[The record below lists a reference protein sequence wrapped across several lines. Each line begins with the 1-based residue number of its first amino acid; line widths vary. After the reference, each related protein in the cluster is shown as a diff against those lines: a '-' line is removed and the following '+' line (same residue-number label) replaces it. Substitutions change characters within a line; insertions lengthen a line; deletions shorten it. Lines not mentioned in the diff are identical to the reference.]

1 MHCEKYNNQDPLDPA
16 TIYLLPEMDPADEDV
31 AHLLTTI
38 KKRKIPINTER
49 RNSGVGRSTTF
60 GIAYKKFQGHE
71 YKWCVNNTK
80 YSELYEAILK
90 VGRKICPVPFYAIQV
105 NHNYSALPHYDMN
118 NIGHSVIVS
127 IGDYT
132 GGDFCVKNGDISI
145 DLNINYKPVL
155 VDATKNLHWVTEI
168 TSGDRY
174 SFVFFT
180 GKPIGG
186 KNPSDVGEIYKV

>member
-1 MHCEKYNNQDPLDPA
+1 MNCEKYNNQSLLCPTTIYTLPELDPNDA
-16 TIYLLPEMDPADEDV
+16 DV
-31 AHLLTTI
+31 AHLLATI

-80 YSELYEAILK
+80 YPELYEAMLK

-105 NHNYSALPHYDMN
+105 NHNYAATAHYDMN
-118 NIGHSVIVS
+118 NIGHSMIFS
-127 IGDYT
+127 IGEYT
-132 GGDFCVKNGDISI
+132 GGELCVKDGDGSI
-145 DLNINYKPVL
+145 DMNINYKPVL
-155 VDATKNLHWVTEI
+155 VDATTNLHWVNDI
-168 TSGDRY
+168 SSGDRY

-180 GKPIGG
+180 GKTIGG
-186 KNPSDVGEIYKV
+186 KRPSDVGEIYKV

>member
-1 MHCEKYNNQDPLDPA
+1 MQCEEYNKQAVLCPN
-16 TIYLLPEMDPADEDV
+16 TIYTLPDMDPEDADV
-31 AHLLTTI
+31 VHLLATI

-49 RNSGVGRSTTF
+49 KNSGLGRSTTF

-80 YSELYEAILK
+80 YPELYDALLK

-105 NHNYSALPHYDMN
+105 NHNYAALPHYDMN
-118 NIGHSVIVS
+118 NVGHSVIVS

-132 GGDFCVKNGDISI
+132 GGAFCIKDGDG
-145 DLNINYKPVL
+145 DLNFNINYKPIL
-155 VDATKNLHWVTEI
+155 VNATTNLHWVDDI

-180 GKPIGG
+180 GKTIANR
-186 KNPSDVGEIYKV
+186 KPSDVGDIYKV